1 MPPRVVLQPDEK
13 SQHWLL
19 EISASDRA
27 GLLYTVARVLAEHR
41 VSVQLAK
48 VSTLGERVED
58 SFLIQGPTLGNNTA
72 QLELETDLVN
82 ALTE

>member
-1 MPPRVVLQPDEK
+1 DEK
-13 SQHWLL
+13 SQLWLL

-58 SFLIQGPTLGNNTA
+58 SFLIQGPTLGHNAA

-82 ALTE
+82 ALAE